1 MYIFIKRAEYY
12 SVICI
17 SEDLIPVCKI
27 VFLNYLE
34 EIFFINFLYL
44 FRFFIK
50 NVCQMLVMLGT
61 SVYQDDFERHF
72 LKVSAEFYKV
82 CKL

>member
-1 MYIFIKRAEYY
+1 
-12 SVICI
+12 
-17 SEDLIPVCKI
+17 
-27 VFLNYLE
+27 
-34 EIFFINFLYL
+34 
-44 FRFFIK
+44 
-50 NVCQMLVMLGT
+50 MLVMLGA